1 VIDRRVPKADQCT
14 EASVDRKYSHRGY
27 RDNEKE
33 DRKSR
38 PEKRPPAGGPRGQ
51 NDHLGPRTP
60 RMVGT
65 VTRARCSNCGAVLAP
80 GFDPNGTCP
89 KCNSELHS
97 CKQCR
102 YFDSGA
108 KFECM
113 QPIPERITPKDGKNT
128 CKFYEFRM
136 TVEKDTAPTSYQQP
150 AQAAAAPE
158 VSPSRP
164 LDARQAFENLF
175 KK

>member
-1 VIDRRVPKADQCT
+1 LLWFITHCFSGFA
-14 EASVDRKYSHRGY
+14 
-27 RDNEKE
+27 
-33 DRKSR
+33 
-38 PEKRPPAGGPRGQ
+38 
-51 NDHLGPRTP
+51 
-60 RMVGT
+60 
-65 VTRARCSNCGAVLAP
+65 

-89 KCNSELHS
+89 KCNAELHS

-113 QPIPERITPKDGKNT
+113 QPVPERITPKDGKNA
-128 CKFYEFRM
+128 CKLYEFRM

-150 AQAAAAPE
+150 AQAAAAAPE

>member
-1 VIDRRVPKADQCT
+1 M
-14 EASVDRKYSHRGY
+14 DRKYSHRGY

-89 KCNSELHS
+89 KCSTELHS

-102 YFDSGA
+102 FFDSGA

-113 QPIPERITPKDGKNT
+113 QPVPERITPKDGKNA
-128 CKFYEFRM
+128 CKLYEFRM

-150 AQAAAAPE
+150 AQAAAAPD

>member
-1 VIDRRVPKADQCT
+1 M
-14 EASVDRKYSHRGY
+14 DRKYSHRGY

-33 DRKSR
+33 DRKAR

-89 KCNSELHS
+89 KCNAELHS

-113 QPIPERITPKDGKNT
+113 QPVPERITPKDGKNA

>member
-1 VIDRRVPKADQCT
+1 
-14 EASVDRKYSHRGY
+14 VDRKYSHRGY

-33 DRKSR
+33 DRKAR

-89 KCNSELHS
+89 KCNAELHS

-113 QPIPERITPKDGKNT
+113 QPVPERITPKDGKNA
-128 CKFYEFRM
+128 CKLYEFRM

-150 AQAAAAPE
+150 AQAAAAAPE